1 MEFKVKNKI
10 IEIKFDYRTMFKVD
24 KQLATKNKDTGAS
37 NNDGVGTLFN
47 NILNR
52 NDEGLVDLILL
63 SANKAFSKAISEDDA
78 ITAIETWLVDNDA
91 DDTESLFE
99 EIQQEMVDSGFFKNK
114 ILKYI
119 GNFGNSSRIHE
130 SARGQR
136 SASSRKLPKKLI
148 GKMKSATILT
158 ECARL
163 GLTDLETIYSCNK
176 WELDAILEGLHYRQI
191 DFREKVYQE
200 LC

>member
-24 KQLATKNKDTGAS
+24 KQLATKNKETGAS

-78 ITAIETWLVDNDA
+78 ITAIEDWLVENGA
-91 DDTESLFE
+91 EDTENLFE
-99 EIQQEMVDSGFFKNK
+99 EIQQEMVDSGFFRNK

-119 GNFGNSSRIHE
+119 ENLETAVEYMKAQEDSE
-130 SARGQR
+130 ALQVEVTE
-136 SASSRKLPKKLI
+136 KLI
-148 GKMKSATILT
+148 GKMKSAL
-158 ECARL
+158 
-163 GLTDLETIYSCNK
+163 S
-176 WELDAILEGLHYRQI
+176 
-191 DFREKVYQE
+191 
-200 LC
+200 

>member
-24 KQLATKNKDTGAS
+24 KQLATKDKDTGAS

-78 ITAIETWLVDNDA
+78 ITAIENWLADNEA
-91 DDTESLFE
+91 ADTESLFE

-119 GNFGNSSRIHE
+119 ENLETAVEYMKAQEDSEALQVEITE
-130 SARGQR
+130 
-136 SASSRKLPKKLI
+136 KLI
-148 GKMKSATILT
+148 GKMKSAL
-158 ECARL
+158 
-163 GLTDLETIYSCNK
+163 S
-176 WELDAILEGLHYRQI
+176 
-191 DFREKVYQE
+191 
-200 LC
+200 

>member
-52 NDEGLVDLILL
+52 NDAGIVDLITL

-78 ITAIETWLVDNDA
+78 ITAIEDWLVDNDA
-91 DDTESLFE
+91 ADTENLFE
-99 EIQQEMVDSGFFKNK
+99 EIQQEMVDSGFFRNK

-119 GNFGNSSRIHE
+119 ENLETAVEYMKAQEDSEALQIE
-130 SARGQR
+130 VTE
-136 SASSRKLPKKLI
+136 KLI
-148 GKMKSATILT
+148 GKMKSAL
-158 ECARL
+158 
-163 GLTDLETIYSCNK
+163 S
-176 WELDAILEGLHYRQI
+176 
-191 DFREKVYQE
+191 
-200 LC
+200 

>member
-24 KQLATKNKDTGAS
+24 KQLATKNKETGTS

-52 NDEGLVDLILL
+52 NDAGIVDLITL

-78 ITAIETWLVDNDA
+78 ITAIEDWLVEHDA
-91 DDTESLFE
+91 ESTEILFE
-99 EIQQEMVDSGFFKNK
+99 EIQQEMVDSGFFRNK

-119 GNFGNSSRIHE
+119 ENLETAVEYMKAQEDSE
-130 SARGQR
+130 ALQVEVTE
-136 SASSRKLPKKLI
+136 KLI
-148 GKMKSATILT
+148 GKMKNALS
-158 ECARL
+158 
-163 GLTDLETIYSCNK
+163 
-176 WELDAILEGLHYRQI
+176 
-191 DFREKVYQE
+191 
-200 LC
+200 

>member
-24 KQLATKNKDTGAS
+24 KQLATKNKETGAS

-78 ITAIETWLVDNDA
+78 ITAIEDWLVDNDA
-91 DDTESLFE
+91 ADTENLFE
-99 EIQQEMVDSGFFKNK
+99 EIQQEMVDSGFFRNK

-119 GNFGNSSRIHE
+119 ENLETAVEYMKAQEDSE
-130 SARGQR
+130 PLQVEVTE
-136 SASSRKLPKKLI
+136 KLI
-148 GKMKSATILT
+148 GKMKSAL
-158 ECARL
+158 
-163 GLTDLETIYSCNK
+163 S
-176 WELDAILEGLHYRQI
+176 
-191 DFREKVYQE
+191 
-200 LC
+200 